1 MVLSA
6 TISLYAVEADF
17 TYQGVNYTVLDEDA
31 KTCKTAKITE
41 TTHYSGALVIPETVY
56 NGNDAYTVVEIE
68 AYSFF
73 GQGEL
78 TTVSIPNTVSIIG
91 DGAFERSGL
100 TTVTIP
106 NSVTTI
112 GRNTFCNCHNLTSIT
127 ISNSL
132 ASVGSQ
138 VFFGCENLTSAIFA
152 DGTTHIAEGVLH
164 RCSSLTSV
172 SIPNSVISIGESA
185 FAYCSGLKSISI
197 PNSVRKIGSKAFIGC
212 SGLTSFIFPNYLT
225 AIEDATFYDCNGLV
239 SITIPNSV
247 ISIGEGAFGSCDGL
261 TSMVIADSVT
271 SIGEGALSNCSNLTS
286 VVISNSIMSIQKSVF
301 KGCIH
306 LSSLTIPNSVI
317 SIGESAFY
325 DCSDLTSLVI
335 PNSVKTIE
343 SLAFSG
349 CRGLTSVTIPSSVT
363 LLEGGVFSRCT
374 NLNEIIVEESNPAY
388 CSINGVLFSKDIT
401 TLVGVPA
408 QYSGLYEVPN
418 TVTSI
423 IDCAFYGC
431 TGLTS
436 VAIPNSV
443 TTIGKSA
450 FEYCR
455 ALKEVTLPNSVLTIG
470 EAAFSDCTGLST
482 MTIPN
487 SVKSIGKSTFEN
499 CRVLKEVTLSNAMT
513 VIPTNAFLRCFKLSS
528 ITIPNSVKSIGDG
541 AFALCDALTEIS
553 CYASN
558 PPEGDAYIFTQTTYE
573 SATLNIPV
581 GSRERYVDSNLWSP
595 FKNVVDQ
602 LPVTPLAELALS
614 ESCLFLEKDK
624 EFQLNTYIIQEAS
637 SSSIAWTSSDES
649 VAIVSQDGKV
659 STINNGVA
667 VITAT
672 YADITAKCTVVVDD
686 QYYSINYDP
695 LILDITQS
703 IQLEVSFDSR
713 AANIVTWS
721 SSDDNVAEVSVGGVV
736 TGISQGV
743 AVITATKDDLSCY
756 FIISVGQAETPDV
769 KMSATLG
776 INDTMQLN
784 VKADAKVEWSSSN
797 PAVAEVSQTGLVTAK
812 SSGTATV
819 TAVWDDKT
827 YTCKFIV
834 EGTSGIIDIINEND
848 TLEVYNLQGIRVE
861 VFTRS
866 GLRQLPAGYYIVNG
880 KVELV
885 K

>member
-1 MVLSA
+1 
-6 TISLYAVEADF
+6 
-17 TYQGVNYTVLDEDA
+17 
-31 KTCKTAKITE
+31 
-41 TTHYSGALVIPETVY
+41 
-56 NGNDAYTVVEIE
+56 
-68 AYSFF
+68 
-73 GQGEL
+73 
-78 TTVSIPNTVSIIG
+78 
-91 DGAFERSGL
+91 
-100 TTVTIP
+100 
-106 NSVTTI
+106 
-112 GRNTFCNCHNLTSIT
+112 
-127 ISNSL
+127 
-132 ASVGSQ
+132 
-138 VFFGCENLTSAIFA
+138 
-152 DGTTHIAEGVLH
+152 
-164 RCSSLTSV
+164 
-172 SIPNSVISIGESA
+172 
-185 FAYCSGLKSISI
+185 
-197 PNSVRKIGSKAFIGC
+197 
-212 SGLTSFIFPNYLT
+212 
-225 AIEDATFYDCNGLV
+225 
-239 SITIPNSV
+239 
-247 ISIGEGAFGSCDGL
+247 
-261 TSMVIADSVT
+261 
-271 SIGEGALSNCSNLTS
+271 
-286 VVISNSIMSIQKSVF
+286 MSIQKSVF

-443 TTIGKSA
+443 TTIGKSAFERCTALSTIAIPNRITTIEESTFLGCVALTDLTIPNSVKLIGKSA